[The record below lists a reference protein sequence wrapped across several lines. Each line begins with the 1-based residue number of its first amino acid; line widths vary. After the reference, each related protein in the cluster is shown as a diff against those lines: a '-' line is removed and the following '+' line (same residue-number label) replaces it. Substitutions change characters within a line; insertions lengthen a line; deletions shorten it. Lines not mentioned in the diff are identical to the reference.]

1 MFPMA
6 YGAPLFTGPSQA
18 QAHAAWRDAASLVTA
33 RWQTFL
39 DAEPETRA
47 WAFASYM
54 ASLDAEEA
62 AAADMAALSS
72 RLAA

>member
-18 QAHAAWRDAASLVTA
+18 QAHAAWRDAATLVAT
-33 RWQTFL
+33 RWHMFL
-39 DAEPETRA
+39 DAGPESRV

-54 ASLDAEEA
+54 AALDAEEA
-62 AAADMAALSS
+62 AAADMAALSP
-72 RLAA
+72 RIAA